1 MRRPAPGEG
10 RLIVLESFDAN
21 MQSRD
26 DEFHGTVSE
35 YLKRAQAACAEGDAV
50 LGMHLYLAAF
60 EEAMAASSTPSE
72 DAIVGLKEAWALACN
87 SKERSLA
94 EYIFEKLEPFLD
106 SDEVTLCAEE
116 LQKLALDKLE
126 EFGLSRDELENVA
139 EMISQDFLG
148 YDAPIVKVEHIIER
162 PIKAHVHHVSESATE
177 PAADDEMQ
185 DATADAQGDAASQR
199 AAAEAGTTGTGA
211 NANANADGAQAQKA
225 SEQPAAENGAA
236 ASASEAAP
244 ANRAAASAGKAEAEN
259 PMAAL
264 AKAVQD
270 ANIALAADVPP
281 LDYRTLSGY
290 DATIRTMRNLGIG
303 LKGDAAFEELV
314 SQLNARH
321 GLDRMPALDTL
332 LFRSPARED
341 ANRFVAA
348 TIGELKLP
356 VLRMHMEE
364 NLQGMPLL
372 CVTAQAEN
380 ASKLTSLRTAFDGGG
395 ILVLEDIDLWGAPL
409 LDTGEEAPNFLM
421 MQLSRGAREAINLVR
436 SAVDNPEVYVLA
448 TASDTTEIDP
458 FFLDLLEPISVVDI
472 DYPTPEERAEIW
484 MDIAREHPS
493 LRGVNRADLVRL
505 SANMPRYDMYMAARE
520 AVEEAYKEGLVA
532 RHYRPVTRDNLF
544 DKLAAS
550 QPLDSREYHELEDA
564 VIRDFRHELE
574 HIDDLLKSE

>member
-1 MRRPAPGEG
+1 M
-10 RLIVLESFDAN
+10 LESFDAN

-106 SDEVTLCAEE
+106 SDEVALCAEE

-162 PIKAHVHHVSESATE
+162 PIKAHVHHVSESTTE
-177 PAADDEMQ
+177 SAADDEAQDAASQ
-185 DATADAQGDAASQR
+185 DATADAQGDAVSQR
-199 AAAEAGTTGTGA
+199 AAVEAGATDTGA
-211 NANANADGAQAQKA
+211 NANAGTDGAQAQKA
-225 SEQPAAENGAA
+225 SEQPAVENGAA
-236 ASASEAAP
+236 VSASEAAP
-244 ANRAAASAGKAEAEN
+244 ADRAAASAGKAEAEN

-270 ANIALAADVPP
+270 ANIALASDVPP

-290 DATIRTMRNLGIG
+290 DATIQTMRNLGIG

-409 LDTGEEAPNFLM
+409 LDTGDEAPNFLM

-484 MDIAREHPS
+484 M
-493 LRGVNRADLVRL
+493 
-505 SANMPRYDMYMAARE
+505 AARE

-544 DKLAAS
+544 DKLAAY

-574 HIDDLLKSE
+574 HIDDLLKGE